1 MDPRR
6 RTMACSHP
14 DTPAAEREPSTIVVA
29 FELSRAKWLI
39 GVCLPGS
46 DKLSRYTIDAG
57 DLGALTAV
65 LAEARR
71 KVAARCPG
79 AVVAIASCY
88 EAGYDG
94 FWLHRW
100 LREQGVHNEVVDPA
114 SIQVN
119 RRARRAKTDR
129 LDLEQLMRVL
139 LAYRRGEPRV
149 CSMVHV
155 PSPEQEDAKR
165 PVRERERLITERG
178 AHTNRIKALLYGQGI
193 GEVFPRRAD
202 FVDRLVGMR
211 TADGRPLPPKLVT
224 EIRREHERVCLLDRQ
239 VAALEADCA
248 ADEENALGAQEAR
261 IAQLE
266 QLVGIGAI
274 SARLLVREVF
284 YRTFDNRRQVGSYFG
299 LTGTPTAD
307 RAGASRGS
315 ARAANAR
322 ARTLAIEL
330 AWLWVRHQPQSAL
343 ARWFVERVGTLKGRI
358 RRISIVA
365 VARKLMVALWRYL
378 ESGLVP
384 QGARLRAA

>member
-1 MDPRR
+1 
-6 RTMACSHP
+6 
-14 DTPAAEREPSTIVVA
+14 
-29 FELSRAKWLI
+29 
-39 GVCLPGS
+39 
-46 DKLSRYTIDAG
+46 
-57 DLGALTAV
+57 
-65 LAEARR
+65 
-71 KVAARCPG
+71 
-79 AVVAIASCY
+79 
-88 EAGYDG
+88 
-94 FWLHRW
+94 
-100 LREQGVHNEVVDPA
+100 
-114 SIQVN
+114 
-119 RRARRAKTDR
+119 
-129 LDLEQLMRVL
+129 
-139 LAYRRGEPRV
+139 
-149 CSMVHV
+149 
-155 PSPEQEDAKR
+155 
-165 PVRERERLITERG
+165 
-178 AHTNRIKALLYGQGI
+178 
-193 GEVFPRRAD
+193 
-202 FVDRLVGMR
+202 
-211 TADGRPLPPKLVT
+211 VT

-299 LTGTPTAD
+299 LTGTPYD
-307 RAGASRGS
+307 SGQSRREQGIGKS
-315 ARAANAR
+315 GNAR

-343 ARWFVERVGTLKGRI
+343 ARWFVERVGTLKGRM